1 MQVKPNE
8 LIKPPGLAAGS
19 AYPGIPTPDIEELL
33 AYKEYLEKE
42 LHRVKTE
49 LRKKVQR

>member
-1 MQVKPNE
+1 MQVKPND
-8 LIKPPGLAAGS
+8 LTV
-19 AYPGIPTPDIEELL
+19 IPTISIDVGTTDSPAPDIEKLL
-33 AYKEYLEKE
+33 EYKEHLEKE